1 MTRLEFRSRIFACL
15 LAALAGF
22 VDAVGFIRSGGFFV
36 SFMSG
41 NSTRLGVGVVQ
52 RLHDALL
59 AAGLVITFVVG
70 VIVGSLIGH
79 VAGRRRGVVVLTWIA
94 ALLALAA
101 YLDSHAQMLAALCVL
116 ALGMGAVN
124 TVFERGGEVR
134 FGITYVTGGLV
145 RAGTGIASNILG
157 RADREWP
164 AYLLLWSFFVCGTI
178 AGALAYG
185 PPPNQTLVAGA
196 VAALLLALIS
206 LRLK

>member
-41 NSTRLGVGVVQ
+41 NSTRLGVGIVQ

-59 AAGLVITFVVG
+59 ASGLVVTFVAG
-70 VIVGSLIGH
+70 VIIGSLIGH
-79 VAGRRRGVVVLTWIA
+79 FAGRRRGVVVLTWIA

-101 YLDSHAQMLAALCVL
+101 WLDGNGRMLAALGAL

-145 RAGTGIASNILG
+145 RAGTGIASGILG

-164 AYLLLWSFFVCGTI
+164 SYLLLWAFFVSGTI
-178 AGALAYG
+178 AGAVAYG
-185 PPPNQTLVAGA
+185 PPPNQTL
-196 VAALLLALIS
+196 AAAAAFAFILAIAS
-206 LRLK
+206 VRLK